1 MDNILNEN
9 CCYKNI
15 SMSFFPGTLWQ
26 KGAVLW
32 ELNSNKMLGGGGQ
45 QRLRTKNRT
54 NMALKY
60 FPSTISSSF
69 ATDRSTEFAKCTRRA
84 FSCLFF
90 LISEVQR

>member
-1 MDNILNEN
+1 
-9 CCYKNI
+9 
-15 SMSFFPGTLWQ
+15 MSFFPGTLWQ